1 MRKKT
6 MLVLPIVLGLALTFI
21 LGGCNKG
28 ADETGASNKNSSKDS
43 KGDASTSSKYP
54 GTPEGAR
61 SLLNEFLKPGADYA
75 ALSAPLRPAK
85 EDYVAVFQGD
95 LAAKAES
102 TYGSMWD
109 SGRAVVAPK
118 AGQTE
123 LLLSSATSEEIKNW
137 TGKAATD
144 FPGGYRKVGA
154 SFKPGLTFY
163 RFKFVE
169 PGQDLGMAYDG
180 LVYVNNHWRIFPKP
194 WRLLE

>member
-1 MRKKT
+1 MLKKT
-6 MLVLPIVLGLALTFI
+6 TLVWPLFLGLALAFI

-28 ADETGASNKNSSKDS
+28 ADKTGGSNNSS
-43 KGDASTSSKYP
+43 STDTKAGGSAPSKYP
-54 GTPEGAR
+54 GTMEGAR
-61 SLLNEFLKPGADYA
+61 SLLSEFLKPGADHT
-75 ALSAPLRPAK
+75 ALTKPLRPTK
-85 EDYVAVFQGD
+85 EDYAAVFQGD

-109 SGRAVVAPK
+109 SGQAVVAPK

-137 TGKAATD
+137 TGKAASD
-144 FPGGYRKVGA
+144 FPGGYRKMGA

-169 PGQDLGMAYDG
+169 PGKDLGMAFDG